1 MNKILIIGR
10 DLNFIWAIK
19 KLLKNE
25 DIEIDHIFTISEA
38 KVRFEKSKYDL
49 VILDNL
55 KPYEVEIFLKI
66 KPENLKILT
75 IDVENSNFQSI
86 QKEISHQNMLSYLKN
101 FLSF

>member
-10 DLNFIWAIK
+10 DLNFVWALK
-19 KLLKNE
+19 KLLKGEN
-25 DIEIDHIFTISEA
+25 IEIDHIFTISEA
-38 KVRFEKSKYDL
+38 KVRFEKGRYDL

-55 KPYEVEIFLKI
+55 NFYEMEIFLKI

-75 IDVENSNFQSI
+75 IDIENSNFISI
-86 QKEISHQNMLSYLKN
+86 QKENPYQNMLLYLRN